1 MMVDDGNGMLKNGG
15 RWRVFMDVIVVDDY
29 DVNGSRVHSVAT
41 RSGRN
46 LTEAIQGATCIA

>member
-1 MMVDDGNGMLKNGG
+1 MDDGNGMLKNGG